1 MFDRVHV
8 GKPIQV
14 VNERPSSVSRNHHK
28 IASCHTLSHFECPK
42 LVKLAAP
49 AQVTIYSLR
58 DQSGLLTYCRDAKVR
73 LVRADFLRELLA
85 EGRTM
90 PRRQEA
96 EGMRTK
102 DGRPAL
108 LKQEELEAKLPGGW
122 VDKTHRFSVMALSHS
137 WESREIPDLDRFQ
150 QGAPAQRHRFS
161 LAICWLCPVCLV
173 VGLSPVERRAP
184 LLSLPL
190 QRLRLRVL
198 VEALDTFAEIL
209 QKIAPAH
216 KLAKDWEAPLGT
228 ASQTRILFA
237 RLGCSSSIALRCPV
251 APQAVVE
258 AHLRA

>member
-28 IASCHTLSHFECPK
+28 IASCHTPSHFECPQ

-49 AQVTIYSLR
+49 AQVAIYSLR
-58 DQSGLLTYCRDAKVR
+58 DKSGLLAYCRDAKVR

-108 LKQEELEAKLPGGW
+108 LAQEELEAKLPGGHVEW
-122 VDKTHRFSVMALSHS
+122 THRFSVMALSHS
-137 WESREIPDLDRFQ
+137 WESREIPDVARFQ
-150 QGAPAQRHRFS
+150 QGAPAQWLRF
-161 LAICWLCPVCLV
+161 AICNCKLCAVAIP
-173 VGLSPVERRAP
+173 LSDFE
-184 LLSLPL
+184 
-190 QRLRLRVL
+190 
-198 VEALDTFAEIL
+198 ET
-209 QKIAPAH
+209 
-216 KLAKDWEAPLGT
+216 
-228 ASQTRILFA
+228 
-237 RLGCSSSIALRCPV
+237 SSSSVVTSAA
-251 APQAVVE
+251 APE
-258 AHLRA
+258 AASAGRST